1 MNLGYRLY
9 RIFGWATIAVAIL
22 LLSLRLLTPLFTP
35 KIHQL
40 SDWVASEIPYPLAV
54 KEITL
59 TWEGLSPAVT
69 LFNVD
74 ILNSSKQP
82 ALHANMLKFHLN
94 LTQLLFKKI
103 QIDQLMIDG
112 ASASI
117 EYQSKGLIFVSDLP
131 ELQVNIN
138 NTQSSIPFP
147 LKKVQVKNSALTFIY
162 DSKRLSLEDI
172 DASVVVSTKIKIRSE
187 AVFADYS
194 GKLTIQAN
202 IPFFGKK
209 SMIYAHW
216 QGENVNQIG
225 QFFQDFPVAVLK
237 GSGDIQ
243 IWYQQEEKN
252 KAALYTDVDMKSVQM
267 QSHMKEPLNF
277 DSIKG
282 VLIAKNHDANWQVTA
297 NDWHIVENGA
307 NPNNEPIDFSLS
319 TKLDTNG
326 RSWELTARNIDLYQ
340 WSTWSTSLSFLPDNW
355 VKILDKYQYH
365 GQLDYI
371 HVGMLS
377 NLQGF
382 KPTFGEIV
390 FTDFGMNATQDY
402 PGISSISGATSFN
415 HDKGKMVL
423 QSEHLLLQYPKAYA
437 TPLTLSNAS
446 TIISWVNHS
455 QGVDVKINALQAS
468 VNEAMLTGEAKIK
481 FNDELK
487 KPDLELLLNLGKMST
502 NNLLTLLPKKVMDT
516 DLTEWLDNALLS
528 GTHLA
533 TTCVFRGNLSDFPFD
548 NAEGAFEIYTELDD
562 VHLDYMQ
569 GWPALTDLKAN
580 LLFRNR
586 ALFISAEKGNIA
598 QSQLSDADAVVP
610 DLFSMTPELVLDT
623 KLMSTLQTG
632 LVVVKNSPLPS
643 ALKNTLAP
651 LNLQGNMLLSLGLEI
666 PLSKK
671 SSEELKVR
679 GLIEVSDAS
688 VDFKEL
694 HVPITSLQGEV
705 SFTENSINSDK
716 LTGLLLDSPTHFTMT
731 THLTA
736 TQPEIHLGAIGKISV
751 DKLKKIANINNI
763 HHISGETDY
772 TAQVIFQSENTSQ
785 ATLNIASNLQG
796 ITIDAPYPFSK
807 KEQDSSL
814 LEFKMYFD
822 SNELMRIAVKY
833 GDSVTLA
840 YSLAS
845 QNKIWQPV
853 GGQIH
858 FGENRLA
865 KFREDQIVLIDGD
878 LLAVDFEEWKQFLTS
893 VGFLAKTSHDTSQ
906 SPLEPLVEL
915 NIEKLTVYGL
925 PFDKEKIEARW
936 DGGAHQWNLHFEG
949 PSLQGHASISEE
961 NNGQISV
968 DLKKLALLKSMDF
981 PELPNAQQ
989 NANLRPIEIKI
1000 KELVM
1005 DKRTITDIKARLE
1018 PSWKGYFFPNV
1029 TAKLKAT
1036 DITLSGN
1043 WDYLSTHKKVSTE
1056 GSISTKNISDTLG
1069 ALGMQGT
1076 VRNAKGTVDFTLSWN
1091 GSPMKIDYPTL
1102 GGQADF
1108 SLSQG
1113 IIHGV
1118 NPGIG
1123 RVLSLLN
1130 LDNVQRRLNLDFS
1143 DVTKKGLA
1151 FNELTGKFQF
1161 GKGKVSSNK
1170 VILNGPSAKIE
1181 AFGQADLENQGLN
1194 GEMIVMPNVTGSL
1207 PVAAAIAA
1215 GNPAV
1220 GAAVWV
1226 VDKMLGKKIQQ
1237 IHRVRY
1243 KVLGTWAQP
1252 KVEEVT
1258 TLPARG

>member
-9 RIFGWATIAVAIL
+9 RIFGWTTITVAIL
-22 LLSLRLLTPLFTP
+22 LLSLRLLTPLFAP
-35 KIHQL
+35 KVDQL
-40 SDWVASEIPYPLAV
+40 SDWVASEFPYPLAV

-82 ALHANMLKFHLN
+82 ALHVNKMKFHLN
-94 LTQLLFKKI
+94 LAQLLFKKL
-103 QIDQLMIDG
+103 QIDQLMIEG

-117 EYQSKGLIFVSDLP
+117 EYQSNGLLFVADLP
-131 ELQVNIN
+131 ELQINVN
-138 NTQSSIPFP
+138 NTQSSTPFP
-147 LKKVQVKNSALTFIY
+147 LKKIQIKNSALTFIY
-162 DSKRLSLEDI
+162 NNKRVSLEDI
-172 DASVVVSTKIKIRSE
+172 NASVALSTKIKVRSE
-187 AVFADYS
+187 AALADHS
-194 GKLTIQAN
+194 GKLHIQAD
-202 IPFFGKK
+202 IPFFGKQTI
-209 SMIYAHW
+209 IYAHW
-216 QGENVNQIG
+216 QGENIGQIG
-225 QFFQDFPVAVLK
+225 QFFQNYPVTVLK

-252 KAALYTDVDMKSVQM
+252 KVALYTNIDMRAVELQGKA
-267 QSHMKEPLNF
+267 EDPLNF
-277 DSIKG
+277 DSMKG
-282 VLIAKNHDANWQVTA
+282 IFIAKNHDANWQVTA
-297 NDWHIVENGA
+297 NDWHIVESGVNQE
-307 NPNNEPIDFSLS
+307 NESMDFSLV
-319 TKLDTNG
+319 TKLEMDG
-326 RSWELTARNIDLYQ
+326 RLWELKARNIDLYQ
-340 WSTWSTSLSFLPDNW
+340 WSKWSTSLSFLPDNW
-355 VKILDKYQYH
+355 VKNLDKYQYH

-371 HVGMLS
+371 HAQMQS
-377 NLQGF
+377 NQQGI
-382 KPTFGEIV
+382 KPILGEIV
-390 FTDFGMNATQDY
+390 FTDFGMNATQEY
-402 PGISSISGATSFN
+402 PGVSSISGATSF
-415 HDKGKMVL
+415 HDDKGKMVL
-423 QSEHLLLQYPKAYA
+423 QSEHLLLDYPKVYVN
-437 TPLTLSNAS
+437 PLTLSKVS
-446 TIISWVNHS
+446 TIISWMNHS
-455 QGVDVKINALQAS
+455 QGVDVKINALQAT

-481 FNDELK
+481 FNDQSQ
-487 KPDLELLLNLGKMST
+487 KPELELLLSLGKMST
-502 NNLLTLLPKKVMDT
+502 NNLLALLPKKVMDT
-516 DLTEWLDNALLS
+516 DLTNWLDTSLLT

-533 TTCVFRGNLSDFPFD
+533 TTCVFRGNLADFPFD

-586 ALFISAEKGNIA
+586 ALFISAERGNIA

-610 DLFSMTPELVLDT
+610 DLFSATPELVLDT

-651 LNLQGNMLLSLGLEI
+651 LNLQGDMVLSLGLEI

-679 GLIEVSDAS
+679 GLIEVNDAS

-716 LTGLLLDSPTHFTMT
+716 LTGLLLDSPTHFTMS
-731 THLTA
+731 THLTP
-736 TQPEIHLGAIGKISV
+736 TQPEIHLGARGKISV
-751 DKLKKIANINNI
+751 DKLKKIANIADI
-763 HHISGETDY
+763 QHVSGETDY

-796 ITIDAPYPFSK
+796 ISIDAPYPFSK

-822 SNELMRIAVKY
+822 SNELMRIALKY

-845 QNKIWQPV
+845 QNKTWQPV

-878 LLAVDFEEWKQFLTS
+878 LLAVDFQEWKQFLTS
-893 VGFLAKTSHDTSQ
+893 VGFLTKTSHDTSQ
-906 SPLEPLVEL
+906 PQLEPLVEL
-915 NIEKLTVYGL
+915 NIKKLTVYGL
-925 PFDKEKIEARW
+925 PFEQEKIEARW

-949 PSLQGHASISEE
+949 QNLQGYATIPEE
-961 NNGQISV
+961 DTGQISV

-981 PELPNAQQ
+981 PELPNAEQH
-989 NANLRPIEIKI
+989 ANLRPIEIKI

-1056 GSISTKNISDTLG
+1056 GSISTKNISETLG

-1130 LDNVQRRLNLDFS
+1130 LDNVHRRLNLDFS
-1143 DVTKKGLA
+1143 DVTKNGLA

-1170 VILNGPSAKIE
+1170 VVLNGPSAKIE

-1252 KVEEVT
+1252 KVEEVS
-1258 TLPARG
+1258 LPARG